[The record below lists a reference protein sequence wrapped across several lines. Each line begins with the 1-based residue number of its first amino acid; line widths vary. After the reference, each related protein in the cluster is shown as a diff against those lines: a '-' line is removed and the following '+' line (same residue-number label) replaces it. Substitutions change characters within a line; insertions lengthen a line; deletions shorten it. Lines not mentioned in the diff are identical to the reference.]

1 MIKKLNKSSLTNIEK
16 ILCASI
22 ALNHDEINEE
32 SLTSLIS
39 KVHLNDLLEASITD
53 EVVSHLVNM
62 FHILNVTIPE
72 KWAKYHWNVESRIK
86 NLMDELEKV
95 AIVLKAH
102 NISVVGLKN
111 AGINKGIYKNNA
123 CSPMGDID
131 LLVKSCDFY
140 QAHYILIDKL
150 YYTFK
155 FRSELEVED
164 LEEAFKGGGTEY
176 YKDVNGYK
184 VWLELQWRPV
194 AGRWIQPH
202 NEPNGDELMK
212 RSIPIEGSAVRLLAP
227 EDNLLQV
234 CLHTAKHSYCR
245 APGFRLH
252 TDVDRIVHFSKIDWK
267 HFLALVKKMKLQ
279 TAVYYSLLIPK
290 GLLHTPVP
298 QYVIDTLRPNWLR
311 RFIIENLL
319 SKAGLFNQHKK
330 KFSKLGYIIF
340 NLSLYDSLKE
350 ITVAIIP
357 SSEIMKQRYGFQK
370 SILLPYYHF
379 KRLMS
384 LLVKRA
390 KL

>member
-1 MIKKLNKSSLTNIEK
+1 
-16 ILCASI
+16 
-22 ALNHDEINEE
+22 
-32 SLTSLIS
+32 
-39 KVHLNDLLEASITD
+39 
-53 EVVSHLVNM
+53 
-62 FHILNVTIPE
+62 
-72 KWAKYHWNVESRIK
+72 
-86 NLMDELEKV
+86 
-95 AIVLKAH
+95 
-102 NISVVGLKN
+102 
-111 AGINKGIYKNNA
+111 
-123 CSPMGDID
+123 
-131 LLVKSCDFY
+131 
-140 QAHYILIDKL
+140 
-150 YYTFK
+150 
-155 FRSELEVED
+155 
-164 LEEAFKGGGTEY
+164 
-176 YKDVNGYK
+176 
-184 VWLELQWRPV
+184 
-194 AGRWIQPH
+194 
-202 NEPNGDELMK
+202 MK
-212 RSIPIEGSAVRLLAP
+212 RSIPIEGSDVRLLAP